1 MAMHKRIFANHPNS
15 IMTKENAPLIAI
27 ILSFFAIYIIW
38 GSTYLFVAYAV
49 EEIPPLKMAA
59 VRFLLASF
67 IILIFS
73 PLLIKWKEVKKAE
86 IKNAMIAGFMFL
98 TLGNGAMTYALQFI
112 DSGFSALIISAQPL
126 VLLFMMKA
134 INGTPIKPKAMIGV
148 GLGILGMYLLISQQ
162 GITSG
167 PDQWKGLLAI
177 ISCLFTWGYA
187 SMYVSKVE
195 MPKSI
200 FVNSA
205 IQMLFSGFS
214 LIIISFLFREPTV
227 NWLEL
232 KPISI
237 FSVLYLVIFGSIMAF
252 TAFNYLLKFISPEKV
267 STSTYINPIVALM
280 LGWYFRDELVTMQSV
295 IAAGILLTGV
305 YFINSNKVKKKAAI

>member
-1 MAMHKRIFANHPNS
+1 LRRRRIIFALNLKSKMIEKP
-15 IMTKENAPLIAI
+15 APLIAI
-27 ILSFFAIYIIW
+27 IFSFFAIYIIW

-59 VRFLLASF
+59 VRFLLAAF

-73 PLLIKWKEVKKAE
+73 PLLIKWKEVKKE
-86 IKNAMIAGFMFL
+86 ELKHAMIAGFMFL

-126 VLLFMMKA
+126 ILLFMMKA

-148 GLGILGMYLLISQQ
+148 GLGIIGMYLLISQD
-162 GITSG
+162 GIASG

-187 SMYVSKVE
+187 SMYVSKVK

-205 IQMLFSGFS
+205 IQMLFAGFS
-214 LIIISFLFREPTV
+214 LVIISLLFREPSV

-237 FSVLYLVIFGSIMAF
+237 FSVLYLVVFGSILAF

-280 LGWYFRDELVTMQSV
+280 LGWYFRDELVTMQS
-295 IAAGILLTGV
+295 IMAACILLTGV
-305 YFINSNKVKKKAAI
+305 YFINSNKVKKG